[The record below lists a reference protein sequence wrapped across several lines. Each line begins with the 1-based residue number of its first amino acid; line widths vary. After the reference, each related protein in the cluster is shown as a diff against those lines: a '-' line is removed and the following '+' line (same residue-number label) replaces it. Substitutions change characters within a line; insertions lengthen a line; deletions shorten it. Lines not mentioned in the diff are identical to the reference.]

1 MRTGRRH
8 DRATHRTP
16 SKLGFLLLLPAVAV
30 GCSDQSLPTASSTSP
45 AGAPALSANANPV
58 VLSASGS
65 GHANQD
71 GGWRTFS
78 FTAQKRA
85 DGTTTGQIQLRNRG
99 AKVASH
105 GEIFCL
111 DAVGEGIYGIA
122 ARGTIRQEGGDP
134 APFPPLP
141 PAVLPDDWGMLF
153 AVRDNGEGAGASP
166 DEFTQTANTTLF
178 FANLGCTNP
187 AALGFTPAVVET
199 LMSPVEA
206 GNIQVR
212 N

>member
-1 MRTGRRH
+1 MRTGHRH

-30 GCSDQSLPTASSTSP
+30 GCSDQSLPTASTNP
-45 AGAPALSANANPV
+45 ASAPALSASANPV

-78 FTAQKRA
+78 FTAQKHA
-85 DGTTTGQIQLRNRG
+85 DGTTTGQIQFRNRG
-99 AKVASH
+99 SGAASH
-105 GEIFCL
+105 GKIFCL
-111 DAVGEGIYGIA
+111 DTVGEGIYVIA

-153 AVRDNGEGAGASP
+153 AVRDNGEGAGASA

-178 FANLGCTNP
+178 FAGLGCTNP
-187 AALGFTPAVVET
+187 AALGFTPAVVES

-206 GNIQVR
+206 GNIQV
-212 N
+212 ND